1 MAKKIKTKIAP
12 PVKPLKSQEV
22 AYRKQLN
29 KLGRA
34 LILAVRRDVL
44 KYLKNN
50 QESYALDGIG
60 DQLGLIFGL
69 LNARFTGNIAASFA
83 MTTATN
89 MVNSTAKSNRQKFG
103 KSIAR
108 ATGIDPTAVMASEG
122 LEDFVKVSVNKN
134 VNLIGNLSEDY
145 LKQIEVIVNNGVA
158 SGARYSTIEKQILG
172 KVGTANSKLANRI
185 KTIAT
190 NEIQTINAQMN
201 LRRSASLGI
210 TQGIYRSSEDE
221 RVRPCHA
228 ELNGFQYELKKGAWS
243 VTCQKYIQPGAT
255 DINCRCTYSPVINPE
270 TI

>member
-1 MAKKIKTKIAP
+1 MKNKPKNKIAP
-12 PVKPLKSQEV
+12 AVKPLKSQEV
-22 AYRKQLN
+22 AYRKQIN
-29 KLGRA
+29 KLGKA
-34 LILAVRRDVL
+34 LMVAVKKDVL
-44 KYLKNN
+44 EYLKSN
-50 QESYALDGIG
+50 QESYTLDGIG

-69 LNARFTGNIAASFA
+69 LNARFSGNIAASFA

-108 ATGIDPTAVMASEG
+108 ATGVDPTSVMASEG
-122 LEDFVKVSVNKN
+122 LEDFVKLQINTN
-134 VNLIGNLSEDY
+134 IDLINNLSEDY
-145 LKQIEVIVNNGVA
+145 LKQIKVIVNNGVA

-190 NEIQTINAQMN
+190 NEIQTINAQMS
-201 LRRSASLGI
+201 LRRSENLGI
-210 TQGIYRSSEDE
+210 KQGIYRTSEDE
-221 RVRPCHA
+221 VVRPCHK
-228 ELNGFQYELKKGAWS
+228 ELNGFQYALNKGAWS
-243 VTCQKYIQPGAT
+243 VTCQKYIQPGIT